1 MSFLQV
7 QDVTHTYFSLKEKT
21 AALENVSIEVEKGEF
36 VSFLGP
42 SGCGKTTL
50 LSIIAGIVS
59 PTEGRVLIEG
69 RTPEEKDR
77 HIGYMLQQDY
87 LFPWKTIE
95 ENVLIGLHISKKFE
109 PETKETAL
117 GLLKKFGLYEVEKK
131 YPKELSGGMRQRA
144 SLARTLA
151 VDPDILLLDEPF
163 SALDYQTKLN
173 LEDLVFNTLKT
184 YQKTA
189 VLVTHDIGEAIA
201 MSDRILLFSKQP
213 GTIHKT
219 FAVPEPLRK
228 LTPFEARQE
237 PEFQPL
243 FQNIWK
249 ELNDLEQQ
257 TSETKS

>member
-7 QDVTHTYFSLKEKT
+7 QDITHTYFSLKEKT
-21 AALENVSIEVEKGEF
+21 AALENISFEAEKGEF

-50 LSIIAGIVS
+50 LSIIAGIIS
-59 PTEGRVLIEG
+59 PTAGRVLIDS
-69 RTPEEKDR
+69 RTPDEKDL

-95 ENVLIGLHISKKFE
+95 ENVLIGLQISKKLT
-109 PETKETAL
+109 PESKKSALDLLAKL
-117 GLLKKFGLYEVEKK
+117 GLYQVETK

-219 FAVPEPLRK
+219 FTVPESLK
-228 LTPFEARQE
+228 GMTPFDARQE
-237 PEFQPL
+237 PEFQVL
-243 FQNIWK
+243 FQTIWK
-249 ELNDLEQQ
+249 ELNHLEQHQ
-257 TSETKS
+257 TKS

>member
-7 QDVTHTYFSLKEKT
+7 QDVTHTYFSLQEKT
-21 AALENVSIEVEKGEF
+21 TALENVSINVEKGEF

-50 LSIIAGIVS
+50 LSIIAGIVA
-59 PTEGRVLIEG
+59 PTEGRVLFEG
-69 RTPEEKDR
+69 QQHDEKDR
-77 HIGYMLQQDY
+77 LIGYMLQQDY

-95 ENVLIGLHISKKFE
+95 ENVLIGLRISKKLSL
-109 PETKETAL
+109 ETKQAAL
-117 GLLKKFGLYEVEKK
+117 ELLEKFGLHQVENK

-144 SLARTLA
+144 ALARTLA
-151 VDPDILLLDEPF
+151 VDPGILLLDEPF

-173 LEDLVFNTLKT
+173 LEDLVFNTLHT

-189 VLVTHDIGEAIA
+189 VLVTHDIEEAIA

-213 GTIHKT
+213 GTVHKT
-219 FAVPEPLRK
+219 FAIPESLRK

-237 PEFQPL
+237 PEFQAI
-243 FQNIWK
+243 FQAIWK
-249 ELNDLEQQ
+249 ELNHLEQH
-257 TSETKS
+257 

>member
-7 QDVTHTYFSLKEKT
+7 QDVTHTYFSLQEKT
-21 AALENVSIEVEKGEF
+21 TALENVSIEVEKGQF

-69 RTPEEKDR
+69 QKPDERDR
-77 HIGYMLQQDY
+77 QIGYMLQQDY

-95 ENVLIGLHISKKFE
+95 ENILIGLHISKKLNA
-109 PETKETAL
+109 ETKQTAL
-117 GLLKKFGLYEVEKK
+117 HLLEKLGLYQVENK

-144 SLARTLA
+144 ALARTLA

-173 LEDLVFNTLKT
+173 LEDLVFNTLNS

-219 FAVPEPLRK
+219 FAVPESLK
-228 LTPFEARQE
+228 ILTPFEARQE
-237 PEFQPL
+237 PEFQSL

-249 ELNDLEQQ
+249 ELNHLEQH
-257 TSETKS
+257 

>member
-7 QDVTHTYFSLKEKT
+7 QDVTHTYFSLQEKT
-21 AALENVSIEVEKGEF
+21 TALENVRIEVEKGQF

-69 RTPEEKDR
+69 QKPDKRDR
-77 HIGYMLQQDY
+77 QIGYMLQQDY

-95 ENVLIGLHISKKFE
+95 ENILIGLHISKKLNA
-109 PETKETAL
+109 ETKRAALHLLEKL
-117 GLLKKFGLYEVEKK
+117 GLYQVEKK

-144 SLARTLA
+144 ALARTLA

-173 LEDLVFNTLKT
+173 LEDLVFNTLNS

-219 FAVPEPLRK
+219 FAVPESLRM

-237 PEFQPL
+237 PEFQSL

-249 ELNDLEQQ
+249 ELNHLEQH
-257 TSETKS
+257 